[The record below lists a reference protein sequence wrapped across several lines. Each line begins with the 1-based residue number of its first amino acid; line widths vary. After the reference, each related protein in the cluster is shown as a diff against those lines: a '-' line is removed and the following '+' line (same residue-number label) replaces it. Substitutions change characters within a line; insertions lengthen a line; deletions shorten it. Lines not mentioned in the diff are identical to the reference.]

1 MCYQQDPSCVKAKQ
15 VRSRETG
22 MSPLLV
28 PQLPLCPVS
37 EIPPLITIHLPPPN
51 SSLLKFRKYSNTPG
65 RGRGLSILKW
75 VQLQLGV
82 GLRACHVW
90 RKQGGTGCLSKVGR
104 LKQRGRAQDSGPIV
118 FSRAALT
125 DSCTHCGLH
134 GWSIIRRAEL
144 IMFGRLNVLWLKTPK
159 VKATN

>member
-1 MCYQQDPSCVKAKQ
+1 MCKGKAGEIQ
-15 VRSRETG
+15 GDWYVSIACSST
-22 MSPLLV
+22 SPLPSV
-28 PQLPLCPVS
+28 WNSTVNHNPFTPSQQFPV
-37 EIPPLITIHLPPPN
+37 EIQKI
-51 SSLLKFRKYSNTPG
+51 FQYSWVWERAVNTEV
-65 RGRGLSILKW
+65 SAAATE
-75 VQLQLGV
+75 GV
-82 GLRACHVW
+82 GLRACHIW